1 MQGILRYKLLMSAT
15 ARRGKRSTK
24 ILIFSNTCRYL
35 RIGLVALLAAGW
47 ATNAAGADASSA
59 VLVYPASYFA
69 GVQLNTAYDMITRL
83 PGFVFT
89 DTNTQQ
95 RGYAGSMGNVFINGA
110 PPASKTDVLS
120 NVLSRISIA
129 DVDRIEVI
137 RGGAPG
143 IDMQGLSVIANVILK
158 HGGNHVIVTLADMIY
173 GDGHQGPGASVEFT
187 GQWDNKTY
195 DLQLSRI
202 NTLNDDSAGNGI
214 GITAHPGMGVVLD
227 GSHRRG
233 AEKVGWGLNGSWEQ
247 PLLEGNLVT
256 DLILQQ
262 TTYNSAVFY
271 DAPGEADFPSSE
283 KLRNAELGGHWD
295 RHFGQ
300 VELNLVAL
308 QRLQRDQN
316 DNASLTPGQDQ
327 LFHSIADSGESILR
341 ATLKYL
347 WSPELMLEGGMEG
360 AYNFLNGHSNFVA
373 NGTLVP
379 LPGAN
384 PVVNEKRG
392 EAFVQ
397 SSWKIAPDWSLEAGA
412 RVEYSTILAQNILS
426 RSFTFFKPRL
436 LLSWS
441 PTEASQFRLR
451 AERTVGQLD
460 FTNFIASSN
469 FSQNGVNAGNE
480 NLVPDQ
486 HWQFEG
492 DYEYHFWDR
501 GAFLLSITR
510 DYATDLVDYVPIGE
524 GLDGPGNLPHGL
536 LTTYD
541 VEASVPLDRLGIT
554 GGTLKPSLVWRDSS
568 TKDPVTGQTR
578 QISNTRDHSIQIAY
592 LEDIR
597 SLNSSLEFD
606 MGTMPYGRDYYRI
619 DQVTHLQLATPYFGV
634 QWDYKPEP
642 DLDLQFQLS
651 NIVPYTFDIIE
662 YNYAGPR
669 NVSPLTSVQD
679 EHTNSF
685 PRLFIQLRKTF

>member
-1 MQGILRYKLLMSAT
+1 
-15 ARRGKRSTK
+15 
-24 ILIFSNTCRYL
+24 
-35 RIGLVALLAAGW
+35 
-47 ATNAAGADASSA
+47 

-69 GVQLNTAYDMITRL
+69 SAQLNTAYDMVTRL

-120 NVLSRISIA
+120 SVLTRIAIA

-143 IDMQGLSVIANVILK
+143 VDMQGLTVVANVILK
-158 HGGNHVIVTLADMIY
+158 RGGNHVIVTLANTAY
-173 GDGHQGPGASVEFT
+173 GDGHQGPAASVEFN
-187 GQWDNKTY
+187 GQLGDKTY

-202 NTLNDDSAGNGI
+202 NALNDDSAGNGE
-214 GITAHPGMGVVLD
+214 GITAYPGVGEVID

-233 AEKVGWGLNGSWEQ
+233 AEKVGWGLNGSWVQ
-247 PLLEGNLVT
+247 PLLEGNLSTNLV
-256 DLILQQ
+256 LQE

-271 DAPGEADFPSSE
+271 DAPGAAHFPSSE
-283 KLRNAELGGHWD
+283 KLRNAELGGNWD
-295 RHFGQ
+295 RHFGAI
-300 VELNLVAL
+300 ELNLVAL

-316 DNASLTPGQDQ
+316 DNASIAPGQDQ
-327 LFHSIADSGESILR
+327 NFYSVADSGESILR
-341 ATLKYL
+341 GTLRYL
-347 WSPELMLEGGMEG
+347 WSANLMLEGGMEG
-360 AYNFLNGHSNFVA
+360 AYNFLNGNSSFVSNGASIV
-373 NGTLVP
+373 

-384 PVVNEKRG
+384 PEVNEKRG

-397 SSWKIAPDWSLEAGA
+397 SSWKIAPDWSLQAGA
-412 RVEYSTILAQNILS
+412 RVEYSTILARGIPS
-426 RSFTFFKPRL
+426 RSFTFLKPRA
-436 LLSWS
+436 LLSWQA
-441 PTEASQFRLR
+441 TDASQFRLR
-451 AERTVGQLD
+451 IERTVGQLD
-460 FTNFIASSN
+460 FNNFIASSN

-492 DYEYHFWDR
+492 DYEYHFWER
-501 GAFLLSITR
+501 GALLVSITR
-510 DYATDLVDYVPIGE
+510 DYATDLVDYVPIGD

-541 VEASVPLDRLGIT
+541 VEISVPLDPLGIT

-568 TKDPVTGQTR
+568 TKDPVTGETR
-578 QISNTRDHSIQIAY
+578 QISNTRDHSIQMAY
-592 LEDIR
+592 LEDIK
-597 SLNSSLEFD
+597 SLNSSLELD
-606 MGTMPYGRDYYRI
+606 IGSMPYGRDYYRI
-619 DQVTHLQLATPYFGV
+619 DQVTHLQLATPYFGF
-634 QWDYKPEP
+634 QWDYKPAP

-651 NIVPYTFDIIE
+651 NIVPYTSDVIE
-662 YNYAGPR
+662 YNFAGPR
-669 NVSPLTSVQD
+669 NISPLTSIQD
-679 EHTNSF
+679 EHTHSF